1 MKVLVV
7 DDSRLARASIIKT
20 LEGAFENI
28 EEIIQGTNGQ
38 EALDLYKSC
47 SPQIV
52 FLDLTMPVM
61 DGFEAL
67 RKIKSYDDKAHVII
81 VSADIQ
87 EKAVSQVMHDGAIMH
102 VQKPIN
108 STKMQEIIE
117 MVSFLSKV
125 ESPHE

>member
-1 MKVLVV
+1 MKILVV

-20 LEGAFENI
+20 LNEAFDNI
-28 EEIIQGTNGQ
+28 NEIIQGTNGQ
-38 EALDLYKSC
+38 EAVELYQTHT
-47 SPQIV
+47 PDIL

-67 RKIKSYDDKAHVII
+67 RQIRAYDDKAHVVI

-108 STKMQEIIE
+108 AKKMQEIIKTA
-117 MVSFLSKV
+117 SFLSKV
-125 ESPHE
+125 ESSHE